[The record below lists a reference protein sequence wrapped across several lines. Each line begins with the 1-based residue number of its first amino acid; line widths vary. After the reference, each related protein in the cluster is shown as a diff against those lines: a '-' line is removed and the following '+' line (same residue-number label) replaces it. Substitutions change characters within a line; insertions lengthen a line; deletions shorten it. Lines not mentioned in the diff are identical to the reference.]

1 MRRMPG
7 EWEPHD
13 ATWFSWPHNTDTWP
27 TGLAETEEHLAVA
40 VRALAAG
47 ETVYINVLDEAH
59 RTHVSAIIGPVSGV
73 EYLILPTNDAWC
85 RDHGATFVLEG
96 RERVAVN
103 WNYNAWGGKYPP
115 FDLDAVVASR
125 MAHHVGARLEDAPI
139 TFEGGG
145 IESNG
150 QGVILTTASCILN
163 PNRNPGLSRTAAEN
177 LFARHLGA
185 RKVVWLAGELVGDDT
200 DGHIDNLVRFAS
212 TDTILYPRAPN
223 DAAHD
228 SGFEMNQRILE
239 STVGDDFRLIAM
251 PHPDPVW
258 HEGVRLPASYMN
270 FYVGNAAVVVPV
282 YDCASDDT
290 ACSVLAAQYPD
301 RTIVPVRCT
310 EIIRGL
316 GALHC
321 LSQQVPSI
329 QANRHV

>member
-1 MRRMPG
+1 MPA

-27 TGLAETEEHLAVA
+27 TGLAETEANLSVA

-47 ETVYINVLDEAH
+47 ETVYINVLDASH
-59 RTHVSAIIGPVSGV
+59 RDHVSAIVGDVARV

-85 RDHGATFVLEG
+85 RDHGATFVLDG
-96 RERVAVN
+96 SERIAVN
-103 WNYNAWGGKYPP
+103 WHYNAWGGKYPP
-115 FDLDAVVASR
+115 FDLDQKVAR
-125 MAHHVGARLEDAPI
+125 LMARHVGARVEDVAI

-150 QGVILTTASCILN
+150 QGVILTTESCILN
-163 PNRNPGLSRTAAEN
+163 PNRNPGLSRAEVEE
-177 LFARHLGA
+177 LFLHYLGA
-185 RKVVWLAGELVGDDT
+185 RTVVWLAGELVGDDT

-212 TDTILYPRAPN
+212 TNTILFPQAP
-223 DAAHD
+223 DDPDHGP
-228 SGFEMNQRILE
+228 GFEMNRRIME
-239 STVGDDFRLIAM
+239 STLGEAFRLIPM

-258 HEGVRLPASYMN
+258 HEGVRLPAGYMN

-290 ACSVLAAQYPD
+290 ACSVLAACYPD
-301 RTIVPVRCT
+301 RTIVPVRCN